1 MANLGFETLLG
12 KDISEALFMGVMQ
25 SEVMNN
31 IYTILNPK
39 LFFFKKVI
47 GQIDIETSEDKT
59 ITGLTIFIIETIDK
73 SFYKTIS
80 DNYGYTSNV
89 MVVDKL
95 LQEESLDKINENNFT
110 SRIKER
116 ITSLKKGSISDEHV
130 KYVLWDKGSYQIMLH
145 FGSGIVRFASSIY

>member
-80 DNYGYTSNV
+80 DNYGYTGNV

-130 KYVLWDKGSYQIMLH
+130 NHVLWDKGSYQIMLH